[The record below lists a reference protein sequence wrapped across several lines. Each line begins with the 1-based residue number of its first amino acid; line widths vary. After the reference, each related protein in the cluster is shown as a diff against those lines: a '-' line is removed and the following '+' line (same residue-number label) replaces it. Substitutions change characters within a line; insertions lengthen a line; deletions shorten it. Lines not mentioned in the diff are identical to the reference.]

1 MEIQLREKPRK
12 KRSSLPLNLEKLKNG
27 VIIAKMQLK
36 GKNVTPSHKH
46 GLKFFFAEQE
56 SNTERTSG
64 GRYKTG
70 IILRVCVGVYL
81 TDF

>member
-12 KRSSLPLNLEKLKNG
+12 KWSSLSLNLEKLKNV

-36 GKNVTPSHKH
+36 GKNVTPHKP

-64 GRYKTG
+64 GRYKIG

>member
-1 MEIQLREKPRK
+1 
-12 KRSSLPLNLEKLKNG
+12 
-27 VIIAKMQLK
+27 MQLK
-36 GKNVTPSHKH
+36 GKNVTPHKP

-64 GRYKTG
+64 GRYKKG
-70 IILRVCVGVYL
+70 IILRVGVGVYL